1 MAFNPSN
8 TVKVQGPGN
17 LKQLM
22 NIQKLAAAGSSQTDA
37 TPITT
42 KSGAVVWA
50 TAANGAKGILLPKA
64 VVGKYYTIV
73 NDDAANGILKV
84 YPNEAAGVINAL
96 SPGAAISMAA
106 KTRATFI
113 CIEDQ
118 IRNGGTPTWATVP
131 LVPS

>member
-8 TVKVQGPGN
+8 PVKVQGPGN
-17 LKQLM
+17 TKQLM
-22 NIQKLAAAGSSQTDA
+22 NVQKLAAAGSSQSDA
-37 TPITT
+37 AAITT
-42 KSGAVVWA
+42 KSPAVVWA
-50 TAANGAKGILLPKA
+50 TGADGSKGILLPKA
-64 VVGKYYTIV
+64 VIGKSFTIV

-106 KTRATFI
+106 KTRATFV

-118 IRNGGTPTWATVP
+118 VRNGGTPTWATVP
-131 LVPS
+131 LLPS